1 MHYKISNANRVFINT
16 TALRHNYREVKQLA
30 ADRKVMAVVKSDAYG
45 HGLVAS
51 AHTLE
56 QAGADSLGVSE
67 VMEGLILRE
76 NGLTLPIYVMGG
88 LSDRSQ
94 IEPAIR
100 HNLGLFAPDIEHVRA
115 ISEKAKEINL
125 TARVHIKVDSGL
137 GRRGLRTDD
146 CEELLKEI
154 LSWPNLDIQGLATH
168 LATAGDQ
175 GAHEQLEKFDD
186 QCYKANLL
194 GFSGRLNTALNSGGL
209 IWHSEHQAPLV
220 RIGLMLYGAHPGPEL
235 GPVRPDLRGA
245 MTVLSRITHIHELAP
260 GEALGYGRTFVA
272 RRRMRVAVVPF
283 GYSQGL
289 LRSRSGRGWVLI
301 RGQKAHQI
309 GLISMNASTYD
320 VTGIPE
326 AALGDNVVILGRHST
341 GTIKAGDMAAWAATT
356 PYEILNLLGRLNPR
370 YIEGSDYYEEDA
382 LI

>member
-1 MHYKISNANRVFINT
+1 MSIKISTANRVFINM

-30 ADRKVMAVVKSDAYG
+30 ADRKVMAVVKSDGYG
-45 HGLVAS
+45 HGMVAS

-56 QAGADSLGVSE
+56 QAGADALGVTE
-67 VMEGLILRE
+67 VMEGLMLRE
-76 NGLTLPIYVMGG
+76 GGLKLPIYIMGG

-94 IEPAIR
+94 IEPALQQ
-100 HNLGLFAPDIEHVRA
+100 NLSIFVPDIEQARA
-115 ISEKAKEINL
+115 ISDKAREL
-125 TARVHIKVDSGL
+125 QTTAHIHIKVDSGL
-137 GRRGLRTDD
+137 GRRGLRKEN
-146 CEELLKEI
+146 CEEVLKEI
-154 LSWPNLDIQGLATH
+154 MSWPNLDIQGLATH

-175 GAHEQLEKFDD
+175 GAHNQLETFDNL
-186 QCYKANLL
+186 CYRANLL
-194 GFSGRLNTALNSGGL
+194 GLPGRLNTALNSGGL
-209 IWHSEHQAPLV
+209 IWHAEHQAPMV

-245 MTVLSRITHIHELAP
+245 MTVLSRITHIHELAA

-272 RRRMRVAVVPF
+272 RRPMRVAVVPF

-301 RGQKAHQI
+301 RGQRAHQI

-320 VTGIPE
+320 VSNIPE
-326 AALGDNVVILGRHST
+326 AVLGDNVVILGRHST
-341 GTIKAGDMAAWAATT
+341 GNIQAGDLAAWSGTT

-370 YIEGSDYYEEDA
+370 YIEGSDYEEDVE
-382 LI
+382 L